1 MNAEESDKTPCM
13 CASNF
18 RGFPNNHFPV
28 FPTRC
33 NEAPV
38 VRDLDTG
45 YSSIMCKNLGEHLS
59 TKQIPD
65 QKTSRTATRENR
77 GTIPAETSVK
87 TSTRYITLIC
97 YNAKVIFSKCDALSM
112 NVLKMTRRSL
122 LDMLLDDLQIFRNTK
137 LSMCSITIKSYV

>member
-77 GTIPAETSVK
+77 GTIPAETSEWRLSILAK
-87 TSTRYITLIC
+87 QDRSGTDIQYFEGLIL
-97 YNAKVIFSKCDALSM
+97 AA
-112 NVLKMTRRSL
+112 
-122 LDMLLDDLQIFRNTK
+122 
-137 LSMCSITIKSYV
+137 